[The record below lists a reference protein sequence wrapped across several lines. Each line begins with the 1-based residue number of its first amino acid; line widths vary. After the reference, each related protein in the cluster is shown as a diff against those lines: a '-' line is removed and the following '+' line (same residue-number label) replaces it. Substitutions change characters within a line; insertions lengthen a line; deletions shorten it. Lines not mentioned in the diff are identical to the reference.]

1 MPYLLPALLLAF
13 VLVGAAW
20 WLSRAIRQALER
32 ARNDTALTLLQNQVH
47 AVAQQTAQQAEALQ
61 AALRGFSGQ
70 IGQALDATRKGMDE
84 RLDGAARVI
93 QGVSVKLGQL
103 DEASKRIFDV
113 GRDIAG
119 LQEILRAPK
128 LRGNIGE
135 LFLDDLL
142 GQILPP
148 EHYRMQHAFRNGQAV
163 DAVIVLRSG
172 MVPVDAK
179 FPLDN
184 FRQLVAAAGDEARA
198 AARKLFARDVKKHID
213 AIAEKYIRTDEGTFD
228 FALMYIPAENV
239 YYETIIKDDS
249 AEGESAL
256 FQYALKKRVI
266 PVSPNSF
273 YAYLQTILLGLK
285 GLRIEESARE
295 LLDKLVGL
303 RRDLERFDEAFRL
316 IGQHLDNSKKKYDEA
331 EKRLTKIEGH
341 MEQLE
346 GTSKGL
352 EAPASPPSVPL
363 QP

>member
-13 VLVGAAW
+13 VLLAAAW
-20 WLSRAIRQALER
+20 WISRAIRQALER
-32 ARNDTALTLLQNQVH
+32 ARNDTALTLLQNQVN

-135 LFLDDLL
+135 LFLDELL
-142 GQILPP
+142 GQILPAD
-148 EHYRMQHAFRNGQAV
+148 HYRMQHPFRDGQVV

-198 AARKLFARDVKKHID
+198 AARKLFARDVKKHVD

-239 YYETIIKDDS
+239 YYETIIRYDDDKTDLR
-249 AEGESAL
+249 A
-256 FQYALKKRVI
+256 YALQKKVI
-266 PVSPNSF
+266 PVSPNLL
-273 YAYLQTILLGLK
+273 YAYLMTVAMGLHGLQIEQKADQIRKNLQTIC
-285 GLRIEESARE
+285 
-295 LLDKLVGL
+295 VGFQAF
-303 RRDLERFDEAFRL
+303 FDEWGTLGGHLQKAQGKYNEANGRL
-316 IGQHLDNSKKKYDEA
+316 IKFQQ
-331 EKRLTKIEGH
+331 
-341 MEQLE
+341 QLE
-346 GTSKGL
+346 QIHTWQELPESSL
-352 EAPASPPSVPL
+352 R
-363 QP
+363 

>member
-1 MPYLLPALLLAF
+1 MEYLIAAILLG
-13 VLVGAAW
+13 LVVIAAAW
-20 WLSRAIRQALER
+20 WVQRSLRTTLAQ
-32 ARNDTALTLLQNQVH
+32 ARNDAALSLLQNQVN
-47 AVAQQTAQQAEALQ
+47 AVAQQGAQQAEALQ
-61 AALRGFSGQ
+61 AAMRGFSAQ
-70 IGQALDATRKGMDE
+70 VGQALEATRKGMDE

-93 QGVSVKLGQL
+93 QGVSHQLGQL

-119 LQEILRAPK
+119 LQQILRAPK
-128 LRGNIGE
+128 LRGNISE
-135 LFLDDLL
+135 LFLDELL

-148 EHYRMQHAFRNGQAV
+148 DHYQMQYAFRGGQIV
-163 DAVIVLRSG
+163 DAVIVLKAG
-172 MVPVDAK
+172 LVPVDAK

-184 FRQLVAAAGDEARA
+184 FRLLAAAKEEDRQAV
-198 AARKLFARDVKKHID
+198 RKSFVRDVKNHVD

-239 YYETIIKDDS
+239 YYETIIKEDTPG
-249 AEGESAL
+249 AELAL
-256 FQYALKKRVI
+256 FSYALNKRVI

-303 RRDLERFDEAFRL
+303 RRDLEQFDEAFRL
-316 IGQHLDNSKKKYDEA
+316 IGKHLDNSKKNYEDA
-331 EKRLTKIEGH
+331 EKRLSRIENH

-346 GTSKGL
+346 GTSREL
-352 EAPASPPSVPL
+352 QAPPQPPSLP
-363 QP
+363 PT